1 MSYHAKVTADGKV
14 MIPEDL
20 RKELGIEEGDSLSV
34 ERDASGA
41 IVLKTRE
48 QVLRDV
54 QAKFRALRG
63 DEPQTSVVDELL
75 AERREEALREQADF
89 DAWVA
94 ERT

>member
-41 IVLKTRE
+41 IVLRTRE

-63 DEPQTSVVDELL
+63 DKPQISVVDELL
-75 AERREEALREQADF
+75 AERREEARREQADF